1 MYFVVLFSLIP
12 REIVQSEEERE
23 KGKEEG
29 RKETE
34 DRSGKGTGTEDRNR
48 KGNEDGKEEVGFEPK
63 GDDLD

>member
-23 KGKEEG
+23 KGKEGG

-34 DRSGKGTGTEDRNR
+34 DRGGKGTEDRNR